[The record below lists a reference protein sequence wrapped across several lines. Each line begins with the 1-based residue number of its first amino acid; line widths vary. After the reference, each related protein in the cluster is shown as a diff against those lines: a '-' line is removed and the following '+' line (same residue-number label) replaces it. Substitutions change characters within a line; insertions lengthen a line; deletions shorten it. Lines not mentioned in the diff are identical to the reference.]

1 MASKYGSPFKMK
13 SSPAKLWPWTKRKVT
28 RTPDCPDC
36 RSGEKNVKVSYSS
49 GNIKKDKT
57 IKYGEHGQRLSVNVT
72 KYTKS
77 GDVKSTRSK
86 KYSQK
91 RWQ

>member
-1 MASKYGSPFKMK
+1 MASEYGSPFKMK

-28 RTPDCPDC
+28 KTPDCPDC

-49 GNIKKDKT
+49 GGTKKDKT
-57 IKYGEHGQRLSVNVT
+57 IKYGEHGQRLSVDVT

-77 GDVKSTRSK
+77 GDVKSKRSK
-86 KYSQK
+86 KYNQK

>member
-1 MASKYGSPFKMK
+1 MNTPFKMK

-28 RTPDCPDC
+28 KKADCPTC
-36 RSGEKNVKVSYSS
+36 RSGEKIVDVSYLS
-49 GNIKKDKT
+49 GGPKKRKT
-57 IKYGEHGQRLSVNVT
+57 IKYGEHGQRLSVDVI

-91 RWQ
+91 RW